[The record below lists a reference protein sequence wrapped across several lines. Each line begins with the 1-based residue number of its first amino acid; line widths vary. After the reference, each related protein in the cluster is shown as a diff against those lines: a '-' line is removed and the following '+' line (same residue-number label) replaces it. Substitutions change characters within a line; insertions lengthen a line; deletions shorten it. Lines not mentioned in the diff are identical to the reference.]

1 MANTLLVSVVVTD
14 VFGHLVSESADLTPK
29 EAGDLLAG
37 WLRVA
42 KEEPELLVSTIEIP
56 ELGIITAP

>member
-37 WLRVA
+37 WLRAA
-42 KEEPELLVSTIEIP
+42 KEEPELLVSTVEIP